1 MNYSGEKMK
10 RLMFYFFA
18 AVILFVGCAEQP
30 PIAVDGE
37 GKLDVIV
44 LWDSTYSEDASIA
57 LPVANAK
64 VFLNSR
70 YGMKILMTD
79 YNGRIILENLPT
91 SIYGLS
97 VRKTHPLDP
106 NIMLI
111 GVKQDLN
118 VISGKAI
125 SDTIFVKPI
134 SATGIVINE
143 IYAAGPVN
151 NIFYFY
157 DQFVELYNASDSIR
171 YLDGMIV
178 MRVSGNNDGKG
189 PGADEDDDGDID
201 GVTFA
206 FKFPGNP
213 GEQNIPI
220 YPKQFVVLAVDAVNH
235 KNMISTSIDLS
246 NADWEFYNQYSPED
260 IDNPNV
266 PNLIN
271 VFSHRTQDFLINLS
285 TDVIVIADGRDSLLL
300 DGVDIST
307 IVDGVEYQPNPHPQ
321 SKKTLDPR
329 VDRGYVLSP
338 PRYSGRSIQ
347 RKEPGFDTN
356 DSGTDFEII
365 EPPTP
370 GRQ

>member
-1 MNYSGEKMK
+1 MNYSGRKMK
-10 RLMFYFFA
+10 QL
-18 AVILFVGCAEQP
+18 ILFFSILGFLLFGCAEQP
-30 PIAVDGE
+30 PLSVDGE
-37 GKLDVIV
+37 GRLEVVV
-44 LWDSTYSEDASIA
+44 LWDSTYSENAIVA
-57 LPVANAK
+57 LPVTNAK
-64 VFLNSR
+64 VFLSSR
-70 YGMKILMTD
+70 YGMKISTTD
-79 YNGRIILENLPT
+79 ENGKIYLENLPT
-91 SIYGLS
+91 STYGLS
-97 VRKTHPLDP
+97 VRKPHPVDP

-111 GVKQDLN
+111 GTKQDLN
-118 VISGKAI
+118 VVSGTI
-125 SDTIFVKPI
+125 IHDTIFVKPI

-143 IYAAGPVN
+143 IYAAGPIN

-157 DQFVELYNASDSIR
+157 DQFIELYNASDSVR

-178 MRVSGNNDGKG
+178 MRVSGNSDGKG
-189 PGADEDDDGDID
+189 PGADEHDDGDID

-206 FKFPGNP
+206 FKFPGYP
-213 GEQNIPI
+213 GEKNIPI
-220 YPKQFVVLAVDAVNH
+220 YPRQFVTLAVDAVNH

-271 VFSHRTQDFLINLS
+271 VFPHRTQDFLINLVG
-285 TDVIVIADGRDSLLL
+285 DVIVIADGRDSVLL

-307 IVDGVEYQPNPHPQ
+307 VVDGVEYQPNPHPQ
-321 SKKTLDPR
+321 SRKTLDPR

-338 PRYSGRSIQ
+338 PRYSGKSMQ

-356 DSGTDFEII
+356 DSSTDFEII
-365 EPPTP
+365 DPPTP

>member
-1 MNYSGEKMK
+1 M
-10 RLMFYFFA
+10 
-18 AVILFVGCAEQP
+18 ILIGCAEKP
-30 PIAVDGE
+30 PVAVDGE
-37 GKLDVIV
+37 GKLKVIV
-44 LWDSTYSEDASIA
+44 LWDSTYSDNVSYAQ
-57 LPVANAK
+57 PVSNAK
-64 VFLNSR
+64 VFLSSR
-70 YGMKILMTD
+70 YGVKIFTSNDSGLIEI
-79 YNGRIILENLPT
+79 NNLPT
-91 SIYGLS
+91 STYGLS
-97 VRKTHPLDP
+97 VRKSHPLDP
-106 NIMLI
+106 NILLI
-111 GVKQDLN
+111 ASKQDVVVN
-118 VISGKAI
+118 SGRLTE
-125 SDTIFVKPI
+125 DTLFVKPI
-134 SATGIVINE
+134 SSIGICINE

-157 DQFVELYNASDSIR
+157 DQFIELYNSSDSVR

-178 MRVSGNNDGKG
+178 VRVSGNNEGKG

-201 GVTFA
+201 GAVYA

-220 YPKQFVVLAVDAVNH
+220 HPRQFIVLAVDAVNH

-246 NADWEFYNQYSPED
+246 NADWEFYNQFSPED

-271 VFSHRTQDFLINLS
+271 IFPHRTQDFLINLS
-285 TDVIVIADGRDSLLL
+285 ADVIVLCDGRDSLLL
-300 DGVDIST
+300 DGIDISS

-338 PRYSGRSIQ
+338 PRYSGKSIQ
-347 RKEPGFDTN
+347 RREAGFDTN
-356 DSGTDFEII
+356 DSSSDFEII
-365 EPPTP
+365 DPPTP

>member
-1 MNYSGEKMK
+1 MK
-10 RLMFYFFA
+10 RLFLYL
-18 AVILFVGCAEQP
+18 VLSGILFVGCAEQP
-30 PIAVDGE
+30 PVSVDGE
-37 GKLDVIV
+37 GKLEVVV
-44 LWDSTYSEDASIA
+44 LWDSTYSENAAIA
-57 LPVANAK
+57 QPVTNAK
-64 VFLNSR
+64 VFLSSQ
-70 YGMKILMTD
+70 YGMKISITD
-79 YNGRIILENLPT
+79 NYGKVYLENLPT
-91 SIYGLS
+91 ANYGLS
-97 VRKTHPLDP
+97 VRKTHPVDP

-111 GVKQDLN
+111 GAKQDLK
-118 VISGKAI
+118 VVSGKI
-125 SDTIFVKPI
+125 LNDTIFVKPI
-134 SATGIVINE
+134 SSTGIVINE

-157 DQFVELYNASDSIR
+157 DQFIELYNASDSVR
-171 YLDGMIV
+171 YLDGMII
-178 MRVSGNNDGKG
+178 MRVSGNNEGKG
-189 PGADEDDDGDID
+189 PGADEDNDGDID

-206 FKFPGNP
+206 FKFPGKP
-213 GEQNIPI
+213 GEKNIPI
-220 YPKQFVVLAVDAVNH
+220 YPKQFVVCAVDAVDH
-235 KNMISTSIDLS
+235 RKMISTSIDLS

-266 PNLIN
+266 SNLIN
-271 VFSHRTQDFLINLS
+271 VFPHRKQDFLINLL
-285 TDVIVIADGRDSLLL
+285 TDVIVIADGRDSILL

-338 PRYSGRSIQ
+338 PRYSGRSMQ